1 MADAEKGALPMWNNN
16 RLANGTAFA
25 NNSHRPVRVP
35 LQMTMGNKP
44 VCRPGPA
51 EKVQDLIDEYPA
63 AVLAAGLSLGL
74 TLGWW
79 LKRH

>member
-1 MADAEKGALPMWNNN
+1 MWNNN
-16 RLANGTAFA
+16 RMSNGATLAN
-25 NNSHRPVRVP
+25 NMHRPVRVP
-35 LQMTMGNKP
+35 LQVTLGNKQACP
-44 VCRPGPA
+44 PGAA
-51 EKVQDLIDEYPA
+51 ERVQDLITEYPA